1 MRVKNSS
8 LRDKR
13 GRDDRICQKL
23 GGSDDLS
30 PSAPPGVRGR
40 LWLNQFAFPRNPLV
54 RFVCTFDAVLE
65 LEPIVWELFGHFI
78 DPARHIATDCRPEH
92 HALADMK
99 IYVKASGIPEETTEL
114 NSPNAVVPLCR
125 LSHPISSKS

>member
-1 MRVKNSS
+1 
-8 LRDKR
+8 
-13 GRDDRICQKL
+13 
-23 GGSDDLS
+23 
-30 PSAPPGVRGR
+30 
-40 LWLNQFAFPRNPLV
+40 
-54 RFVCTFDAVLE
+54 
-65 LEPIVWELFGHFI
+65 VWELFGHFI